1 MARAL
6 RLSIAGWNLTQRIG
20 VCDKELTGDDADLC
34 GIAELVEELFAV
46 FPDEA
51 KGLFASHT
59 DSGQEIAN
67 NRWLIKIEFPV

>member
-1 MARAL
+1 M
-6 RLSIAGWNLTQRIG
+6 
-20 VCDKELTGDDADLC
+20 
-34 GIAELVEELFAV
+34 AELREELFAV